1 MYICLGYDE
10 DLPKQV
16 PIPSRVVFIPGI
28 KLSSIRSF
36 KRLPERAH
44 ISWKKDCSSQSL
56 LPESLFMELKTL
68 QLNDSFVSV
77 SADSAMTLL
86 EYTFLTSVIIIK
98 KKNASLGVQLLLV

>member
-1 MYICLGYDE
+1 
-10 DLPKQV
+10 
-16 PIPSRVVFIPGI
+16 
-28 KLSSIRSF
+28 
-36 KRLPERAH
+36 
-44 ISWKKDCSSQSL
+44 
-56 LPESLFMELKTL
+56 MELKTL